1 MAEVSIIVCRCL
13 MKPYSVQDGSI
24 QEYENNFSLLSP
36 LICEA
41 IAVKEDRRSRRTVPQ
56 SSSGSAGASSSGN
69 NGAAADTAM
78 DVGDAGASAEGTA
91 ADGSAAH
98 PAVSSTAPSSHHLV

>member
-1 MAEVSIIVCRCL
+1 
-13 MKPYSVQDGSI
+13 MKSYSLQDGSI

-69 NGAAADTAM
+69 NSAAADTAM
-78 DVGDAGASAEGTA
+78 DVGDAGASAEGAA